1 MNLILLGAPGAGKGT
16 QGALLEERLGMGRI
30 ATGDLLREAVRQGTP
45 LGRQAK
51 SFMDAGELVPDD
63 VILGL
68 VREAA
73 AAGDSVF
80 DGFPRTTA
88 QAEALDALLAE
99 EGQKIDA
106 VVVVDVPD
114 DLLVRRIAGRR
125 SCPACGAVYN
135 VHLQPPRVEGVC
147 DRCGS
152 KLTQRADDTE
162 ETVHRRLQVYRE
174 QTEPLIDYYREQ
186 GTPLHTIDGTRPV
199 DEVFTSLTRAIGVAA
214 GAVDEGRRRRGGPK

>member
-45 LGRQAK
+45 LGIKAK
-51 SFMDAGELVPDD
+51 AFMDAGELVPDN

-68 VREAA
+68 VGEAA
-73 AAGDSVF
+73 ASGNNVF
-80 DGFPRTTA
+80 DGFPRTTV

-99 EGQKIDA
+99 QKQKIDA

-114 DLLVRRIAGRR
+114 ELLVRRIAGRR

-135 VHLQPPRVEGVC
+135 VHFQPPREAGVC
-147 DRCGS
+147 DKCGS
-152 KLTQRADDTE
+152 ALTQRADDTE
-162 ETVHRRLQVYRE
+162 DTVQRRLQVYRN
-174 QTEPLIDYYREQ
+174 QTAPLIGYYEAK
-186 GTPLHTIDGTRPV
+186 GTPLHTIAGT
-199 DEVFTSLTRAIGVAA
+199 
-214 GAVDEGRRRRGGPK
+214 GAVDDVFSTLSAALGVAPRGGAR

>member
-45 LGRQAK
+45 LGLKAK
-51 SFMDAGELVPDD
+51 AFMDAGELVPDD

-73 AAGDSVF
+73 AAGNSVF
-80 DGFPRTTA
+80 DGFPRTTV
-88 QAEALDALLAE
+88 QAEALDRLLAD

-114 DLLVRRIAGRR
+114 ALLVQRIAGRR
-125 SCPACGAVYN
+125 SCPSCGTVYN
-135 VHLQPPRVEGVC
+135 VHLQPPRKAGVC
-147 DRCGS
+147 DKCGHA
-152 KLTQRADDTE
+152 LTQRADDTE
-162 ETVHRRLQVYRE
+162 ETVQRRLQVYRE
-174 QTEPLIDYYREQ
+174 QTEPLIGYYRRN
-186 GTPLHTIDGTRPV
+186 GVPLHTIDGTKPV
-199 DEVFTSLTRAIGVAA
+199 DEVFTALGTALGVAGDA
-214 GAVDEGRRRRGGPK
+214 R